1 MTGSLAEFFAMGGYA
16 GFVWPAYGIAAL
28 VLIGVLTVSLQQLRQ
43 ARAALRQLDPQSG
56 SDRS

>member
-1 MTGSLAEFFAMGGYA
+1 MGGYA

>member
-1 MTGSLAEFFAMGGYA
+1 MNQSLADFFAMGGYA

-28 VLIGVLTVSLQQLRQ
+28 VLVGLLMVSLHQLRQ
-43 ARAALRQLDPQSG
+43 AREMLRRYDPQSG